1 MPQKL
6 WQSYVSHG
14 LHGDYTKDQSS
25 LKMFIDDA
33 NLFIIKPS

>member
-1 MPQKL
+1 MLQKL
-6 WQSYVSHG
+6 WQSYVSQS

-33 NLFIIKPS
+33 NIFIIKLN